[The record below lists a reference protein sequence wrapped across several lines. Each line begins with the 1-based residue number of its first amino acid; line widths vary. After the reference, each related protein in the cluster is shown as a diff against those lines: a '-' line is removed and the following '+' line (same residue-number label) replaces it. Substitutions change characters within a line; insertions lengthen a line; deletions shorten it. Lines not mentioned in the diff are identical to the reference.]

1 MNYREEEIVKDIIAD
16 YNPNLIITLD
26 ANEINNV
33 KDYCNEDYE
42 LHRKTVSDHVPI
54 ALKLNLK

>member
-1 MNYREEEIVKDIIAD
+1 MDRFSSVSAVSSR
-16 YNPNLIITLD
+16 
-26 ANEINNV
+26 INTV
-33 KDYCNEDYE
+33 KDYCNDDYE